1 VPSSS
6 ASALTGLAGRAPA
19 SAGIGDSDGAGAATT
34 KATGGPT
41 PSAPPHP
48 ALPEIPLA
56 GLPSEAGSTS
66 PFRFFSPSSFWNTE
80 VPVSAPV
87 DLDSP
92 AAVGA
97 LESEIA
103 EERQGPG
110 INTTEYSV
118 PIYTVPAGQP
128 IVSVSLID
136 AAAEPSLQAAWQA
149 VPLPSNAQPAAGTD
163 GHLVVWQPSSNRLWE
178 FLRLARSTAGWHAS
192 WGGAIDDVS
201 GAPGVYGPESWP
213 GARSGW
219 GASASSLSIAG
230 GLITLEDLER
240 GEINHALAVSLPDVR
255 AGVYAAPARRTDGI
269 LASAAAL
276 PEGARLRL
284 DPNIDLASLHLPK
297 LTLMIAR
304 AAQRYGIVVR
314 DRASHVTFYAQDPTP
329 TGSNPYAGPGG
340 YFERR
345 TPTQLL
351 SSFPWS
357 DLELLRM
364 ELHEVD

>member
-1 VPSSS
+1 M
-6 ASALTGLAGRAPA
+6 
-19 SAGIGDSDGAGAATT
+19 
-34 KATGGPT
+34 
-41 PSAPPHP
+41 PP
-48 ALPEIPLA
+48 
-56 GLPSEAGSTS
+56 EAGSTS
-66 PFRFFSPSSFWNTE
+66 PFRFFSPSSFWNAE

-103 EERQGPG
+103 EEGQGPG

-118 PIYTVPAGQP
+118 PIYTVPAGQAM
-128 IVSVSLID
+128 VSVSLIST
-136 AAAEPSLQAAWQA
+136 ATEPSLQAAWQA
-149 VPLPSNAQPAAGTD
+149 VPLPSNAQPAAGSD

-178 FLRLARSTAGWHAS
+178 FLRLVHSTAGWHAS

-201 GAPGVYGPESWP
+201 GAPGAYGPESWP
-213 GARSGW
+213 GARPGW

-230 GLITLEDLER
+230 GLITLEDLEH

-255 AGVYAAPARRTDGI
+255 ASVYATPARRTDGI

-284 DPNIDLASLHLPK
+284 DPNLNLASLHLPK

-304 AAQRYGIVVR
+304 AAQRYGIIVR